1 MFAFM
6 HCASVPCSVD
16 KSVDR
21 TLIQL
26 GVEDNLLD
34 VPVIVSKTGQ
44 RSREELVESVARSRK
59 YILETRIRR
68 GGRGEG
74 RQ

>member
-16 KSVDR
+16 KPVDR
-21 TLIQL
+21 TLIQP

-34 VPVIVSKTGQ
+34 VPVIVSKTDQ
-44 RSREELVESVARSRK
+44 RNREELVESVARSRK